1 MEGLG
6 QLKNT
11 MTSSGIEPMTFW
23 LVAQCLNKFKYNIN
37 KLHYCMPQLKVKKSI
52 HVIGCGGP

>member
-11 MTSSGIEPMTFW
+11 MASSGIEPEAIM
-23 LVAQCLNKFKYNIN
+23 LNS
-37 KLHYCMPQLKVKKSI
+37 KSEI
-52 HVIGCGGP
+52 LGTRNNGKGD